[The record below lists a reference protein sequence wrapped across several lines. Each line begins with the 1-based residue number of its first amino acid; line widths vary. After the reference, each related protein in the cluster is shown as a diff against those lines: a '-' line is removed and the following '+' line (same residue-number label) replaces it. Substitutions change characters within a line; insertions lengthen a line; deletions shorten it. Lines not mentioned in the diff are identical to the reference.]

1 MEKTGKN
8 DYIRIKNARIHNL
21 KGIDI
26 GQRV

>member
-8 DYIRIKNARIHNL
+8 NYFRIKKARIHNL

-26 GQRV
+26 GQHV